1 MQNNIK
7 QPINSVIYFG
17 RKFNN
22 ILPEKTDTKETSS
35 EIINKIIVLQ
45 KEIFLFLIPYVTP
58 IPSESMLLEIAKT
71 KQLKREDILDEEQT
85 ENLKK
90 NISYLYVACTR
101 AKDYLHI
108 VLGESSSKS
117 IYNKLLTDS
126 EE

>member
-1 MQNNIK
+1 MGLDFQAVVVCGVK
-7 QPINSVIYFG
+7 PLGVY
-17 RKFNN
+17 
-22 ILPEKTDTKETSS
+22 D
-35 EIINKIIVLQ
+35 
-45 KEIFLFLIPYVTP
+45 
-58 IPSESMLLEIAKT
+58 KT

>member
-71 KQLKREDILDEEQT
+71 KQLKSITIPPVYNMQKFD
-85 ENLKK
+85 
-90 NISYLYVACTR
+90 
-101 AKDYLHI
+101 
-108 VLGESSSKS
+108 KS
-117 IYNKLLTDS
+117 L
-126 EE
+126 